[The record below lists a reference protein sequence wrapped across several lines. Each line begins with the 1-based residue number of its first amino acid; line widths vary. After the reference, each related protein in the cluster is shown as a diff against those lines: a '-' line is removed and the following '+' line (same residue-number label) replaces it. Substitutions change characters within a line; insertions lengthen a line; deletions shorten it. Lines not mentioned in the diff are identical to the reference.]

1 MATSVKIGTDTKDKL
16 EQLQAEVKLETGRKV
31 TQQALLDRIVSQS
44 FESKGALI
52 DSFRDE
58 FDGMGDSEIDRFLG
72 ETFASGSPI
81 DESDVDRVLYED
93 EAANE

>member
-44 FESKGALI
+44 FESKSALI
-52 DSFRDE
+52 DSFRDDFE
-58 FDGMGDSEIDRFLG
+58 GLSEDEIDQFLA
-72 ETFASGSPI
+72 ETFASGSSI
-81 DESDVDRVLYED
+81 DESDIDRVLYED